1 VCSKAGGGDKLMDVS
16 VSVSDMEEAIQSN
29 DDQCVRN
36 LTNLSLP
43 VGLWDTQGSDGAF
56 VETNEQIIIR

>member
-1 VCSKAGGGDKLMDVS
+1 MQQGWCRCRAAIVPCQNSGVCSKAGGGDKLMDVS

-43 VGLWDTQGSDGAF
+43 VGL
-56 VETNEQIIIR
+56 